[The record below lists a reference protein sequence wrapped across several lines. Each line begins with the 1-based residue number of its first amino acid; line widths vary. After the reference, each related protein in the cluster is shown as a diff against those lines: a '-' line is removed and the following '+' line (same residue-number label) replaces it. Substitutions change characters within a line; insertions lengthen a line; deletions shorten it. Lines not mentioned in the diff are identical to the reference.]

1 MTDNI
6 LTELASGDY
15 YEVVRQR
22 LPWIES
28 TILEPRRVVEA
39 LRISPAY
46 IETTVEVLEKI
57 WGGQKWYPASEPPE
71 NVKQV
76 ILRFAATNEP
86 CCVGFYLSAFRLYS
100 IGVIGSKT
108 TQLAHPTH
116 WRELREE
123 ER

>member
-46 IETTVEVLEKI
+46 IETTVEVLEMI
-57 WGGQKWYPASEPPE
+57 WGSQKWHPASEPPDDDRM
-71 NVKQV
+71 VM
-76 ILRFAATNEP
+76 LRFDPEGKRDRWGVYAPDYGA
-86 CCVGFYLSAFRLYS
+86 YAFSTMRAVKLQF
-100 IGVIGSKT
+100 V
-108 TQLAHPTH
+108 HPTH
-116 WRELREE
+116 WRELKED
-123 ER
+123 